1 MHDHNCFLTLTYDD
15 KNLPDDGSLNHRH
28 FQRFMRNLRQT
39 LKRKGFDQEV
49 RYFMC
54 GEYGEQN
61 YRPHYHACLFGFD
74 FPDKELWS
82 VRDGN
87 SLYRSATLERIWP
100 HGFST
105 IGAVTWQSAAYVARY
120 IMKKQ
125 KGHGSAKPH
134 LQPPPDPKYID
145 FDWLMETG
153 ETKVSKAF
161 EYTQMSKGIGK
172 PFYDAYRSDLYPHDY
187 VVIDGKQFR
196 IPRYYDKLLERDD
209 PKLLETL
216 KRKRVQR
223 AATKE
228 HDHTPERLRDRET
241 VKKAQ
246 VHKLKRQL

>member
-1 MHDHNCFLTLTYDD
+1 MHDQNCFLTLTYDD
-15 KNLPDDGSLNHRH
+15 ANLPEDGSLNHKH

-61 YRPHYHACLFGFD
+61 FRPHYHACLFGFD

-87 SLYRSATLERIWP
+87 SLYRSPTLERIWP

-125 KGHGSAKPH
+125 KGGDQVA
-134 LQPPPDPKYID
+134 PDPKYID
-145 FDWLMETG
+145 FDWLAETG
-153 ETKVSKAF
+153 EMKITKEK
-161 EYTQMSKGIGK
+161 EYTRMSVKPGIGK
-172 PFYDAYRSDLYPHDY
+172 PFYDQYRSDLYPNDY
-187 VVIDGKQFR
+187 VVIDGKQFK

-216 KRKRVQR
+216 KKARIDR
-223 AATKE
+223 AATKA
-228 HDHTPERLRDRET
+228 HDNTPERLEQREE

-246 VHKLKRQL
+246 VTKLKRVL